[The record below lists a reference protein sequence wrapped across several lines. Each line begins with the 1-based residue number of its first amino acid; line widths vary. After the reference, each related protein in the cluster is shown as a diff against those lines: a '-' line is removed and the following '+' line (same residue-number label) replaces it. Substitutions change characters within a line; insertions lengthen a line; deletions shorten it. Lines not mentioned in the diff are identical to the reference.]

1 MIMVYFFLILFVFCY
16 IILKRI
22 GGLIMNQKG
31 FIASALLYGM
41 LALFLVIM
49 LSTLY
54 VMANNKITMDKLKE
68 KALDV
73 VENG

>member
-1 MIMVYFFLILFVFCY
+1 
-16 IILKRI
+16 
-22 GGLIMNQKG
+22 MNQKG

-54 VMANNKITMDKLKE
+54 VMANNKVGMDKLKE
-68 KALDV
+68 EALQK
-73 VENG
+73 VENS